1 MNHKVKAAIVFGS
14 LLLAAGASAQS
25 QTVEKPNLKLS
36 VGGKGILYYL
46 PLTIAE
52 RQGYF
57 KAEGLNIEI
66 NDFAGGAKALQ
77 ALIGGSVDVT
87 TGSFE
92 HVVQMR
98 AQGKNIVGIVNLGR
112 YPGITLAVNA
122 RKAANIKSIKDLK
135 GARIGVS
142 APGSSTNFMVNY
154 LLVKN
159 GMKPEDVSF
168 ITVGTGA
175 SAIAAIR
182 RGEID
187 AISGLD
193 PAITSL
199 QDDGAIKI
207 LADTRTQRGSLTVYG
222 GAYPASTLYV
232 PEDFIKKY
240 PKTTQ
245 ALANA
250 FVRAL
255 RWMDQATPEQIAAIL
270 PEEYF
275 LGDRQLYMNS
285 LKNSKNM
292 YSQDGLF
299 TSAGAKNVNNVLSQ
313 FDPSIKSANVNLA
326 KTYTNTFTSK
336 ALKKYK

>member
-1 MNHKVKAAIVFGS
+1 MTHHLKTTAALAA
-14 LLLAAGASAQS
+14 LLLVTGVHAQG
-25 QTVEKPNLKLS
+25 VEKPNLKLS

-46 PLTIAE
+46 PLTVAE

-57 KAEGLNIEI
+57 KDEGLNVEI
-66 NDFAGGAKALQ
+66 NDFAGGSKALQ

-87 TGSFE
+87 TGSYE
-92 HVVQMR
+92 HVIQMR

-112 YPGITLAVNA
+112 FPGITLAVNA
-122 RKAANIKSIKDLK
+122 RKAGSIKSVKDLK
-135 GARIGVS
+135 GARVGVS

-175 SAIAAIR
+175 SAVAAIK

-187 AISGLD
+187 VISGLD
-193 PAITSL
+193 PVITSL
-199 QDDGAIKI
+199 TDDGSIKI

-232 PEDFIKKY
+232 PEEFIKKN

-255 RWMDQATPEQIAAIL
+255 RWMEQATPEQIAAVL

-275 LGDRQLYMNS
+275 LGDKGLYLDA
-285 LKNSKNM
+285 LKNSKSM
-292 YSQDGLF
+292 YSKDGLF
-299 TSAGAKNVNNVLSQ
+299 TAAGAKNVYAVLSQ
-313 FDPSIKSANVNLA
+313 FDPGVKSASLNLA
-326 KTYTNTFTSK
+326 QSYTNTFTSK
-336 ALKKYK
+336 ALKTVK

>member
-1 MNHKVKAAIVFGS
+1 MKQSLKTAVIVS
-14 LLLAAGASAQS
+14 TLLTVTAASAQGAL
-25 QTVEKPNLKLS
+25 EKPNLKLS

-46 PLTIAE
+46 PLTVAE

-57 KAEGLNIEI
+57 KDEGLNVEI
-66 NDFAGGAKALQ
+66 NDFAGGSKALQ
-77 ALIGGSVDVT
+77 ALIGGSVDIT
-87 TGSFE
+87 TGSYE
-92 HVVQMR
+92 HVIQMR

-112 YPGITLAVNA
+112 FPGITLAVNA
-122 RKAANIKSIKDLK
+122 RKASSIKGVKDLK

-142 APGSSTNFMVNY
+142 APGSSTNFMVNH
-154 LLVKN
+154 LLVQN
-159 GMKPEDVSF
+159 GLKPEDVSF

-175 SAIAAIR
+175 SAVAAIK

-187 AISGLD
+187 VLSGLD
-193 PAITSL
+193 PVITSL

-232 PEDFIKKY
+232 PDEFIKRY

-245 ALANA
+245 ALTNA

-255 RWMDQATPEQIAAIL
+255 RWMNQATPEQIAAIL
-270 PEEYF
+270 PDEYF
-275 LGDRQLYMNS
+275 LGDKSLYLNA
-285 LKNSKNM
+285 LKNSKSM

-299 TSAGAKNVNNVLSQ
+299 TAAGAKNVYTVLSE
-313 FDPSIKSANVNLA
+313 FDAGVKNANLDLSKS
-326 KTYTNTFTSK
+326 YTNAFTSK
-336 ALKKYK
+336 AMKQYK